1 MELIE
6 CERKGF
12 IKKAMPSISLAKSLL
27 EISETK
33 EIALNSSK
41 IDETT
46 VNAYLP
52 MAYAS
57 LREVLEALC
66 ILHGY
71 KVTNHVCLGE
81 LLRKLESD
89 FDYTSFYRFRYVRN
103 SINYYGKR
111 IDFMQ
116 GKEIISKIKIMR
128 KNIILKV
135 ESRIKK

>member
-33 EIALNSSK
+33 EIAMNSAK

-52 MAYAS
+52 MAYDSYAAYRMPYE
-57 LREVLEALC
+57 LAMQWFLYGLIQYIILGVVVAA
-66 ILHGY
+66 LHG
-71 KVTNHVCLGE
+71 
-81 LLRKLESD
+81 
-89 FDYTSFYRFRYVRN
+89 
-103 SINYYGKR
+103 
-111 IDFMQ
+111 
-116 GKEIISKIKIMR
+116 
-128 KNIILKV
+128 
-135 ESRIKK
+135 KKSLPAAAA